1 MCENSLIE
9 NVIFL
14 TFQGNLHL
22 NITTTK
28 NMSSRSQQNSVGSTG
43 LKSIINL
50 EEIWSDLESG
60 IIQVYENQSNLGI
73 PRYMELY
80 THVYNYCTSV
90 HQQPTT
96 RMTATS
102 KTSKKSSAANLSSGG
117 AQLVGQELYKR
128 LKGFL
133 ENYLTKLQGQGIDL
147 MDEEVL
153 NFYTKQWEEYQF
165 SSKVLNGVCAYLNR
179 HWVRRECEEGRKDI
193 YEIYQ
198 LALVTWRMHLFQNL
212 NTQVTNAVLKLI
224 ERERNGETINSR
236 LVSGVINCYVE
247 LGLNEDDPNA
257 RGQNLSV
264 YKAHFEDLFIQ
275 YTETFYS
282 GESTEFLRENPVTE
296 YMKRV
301 EQRLGEENKRV
312 EVYLH
317 RSTLERVLK
326 KCEEVLIR
334 NHLDAFRTEFQNL
347 LNVDRNSDLQRM
359 YALVSRIP
367 NGLNDLKKILE
378 QHIHQKGMEA
388 IAKCDDAA
396 SSDPKVYVQTIL
408 EVHKKYN
415 GLVCEAFKNDSGFVA
430 ALDKA
435 CGKFINQNAVTVASQ
450 STSKSPELLAKYC
463 DILLKKSSKNPE
475 EAELEDTLNQV
486 MVVFKYIEDK
496 DVFQKFYSKMLAKR
510 LVHHISA
517 SDDAEES
524 MISKL
529 KAACGFEYTSKLQR
543 MFLDIGVS
551 KGLNEEY
558 KEFLRKNNLPN
569 DIDFSIFVL
578 SSGSWPFT
586 QNHTFTPPTELERSV
601 QRFNEFYVIRH
612 SGRKLNWLYNM
623 CRGEIIT
630 NFAKQR
636 YTLQASTFQM
646 AVLLQYN
653 EQLSWT
659 VQQLI
664 DCTRINSES
673 LMQVLSMLIKVKLLK
688 CTDEENLLTNS
699 VVELNLDYKN
709 KKLRIPINFPLKTE
723 QKIEQESTHRNIEED
738 RKILIQA
745 AIVRVM
751 KMRKM
756 LNHTQL
762 VTEVLSQLSTRFK
775 PKIQVIKKCIDILI
789 EKEYLE
795 RMEGQKDTYS
805 YLA

>member
-1 MCENSLIE
+1 
-9 NVIFL
+9 
-14 TFQGNLHL
+14 
-22 NITTTK
+22 
-28 NMSSRSQQNSVGSTG
+28 MSSRSQQSNVGTTG

-60 IIQVYENQSNLGI
+60 IKQVYENQSNLGI

-96 RMTATS
+96 VRMTATS
-102 KTSKKSSAANLSSGG
+102 KGSKKSSTANLSSGG

-128 LKGFL
+128 LKNFL
-133 ENYLTKLQGQGIDL
+133 ETYLTKLQGQGEDL

-198 LALVTWRMHLFQNL
+198 LALVTWRMHLFRNL

-224 ERERNGETINSR
+224 EKERNGETINSR

-275 YTETFYS
+275 DTETFYTR
-282 GESTEFLRENPVTE
+282 ESVEFLRENPVTE

-301 EQRLGEENKRV
+301 EQRLAEENKRV

-326 KCEEVLIR
+326 RCEEVLIK

-359 YALVSRIP
+359 YDLVSRIP

-378 QHIHQKGMEA
+378 HHIHQKGMEA
-388 IAKCDDAA
+388 IAKCDDSA

-435 CGKFINQNAVTVASQ
+435 CGKFINQNAVTIASQ
-450 STSKSPELLAKYC
+450 SATKSPELLAKYC

-510 LVHHISA
+510 LCQHMSA

-558 KEFLRKNNLPN
+558 KEFLRKNELPN
-569 DIDFSIFVL
+569 NIDFGILVL

-586 QNHTFTPPTELERSV
+586 QNYTFRPPKELEHSV
-601 QRFNEFYVIRH
+601 TRFNDFYIVRH
-612 SGRKLNWLYNM
+612 SGRKLNWLYSM

-653 EQLSWT
+653 EQLTWT
-659 VQQLI
+659 VAQLI
-664 DCTRINSES
+664 EGTNISPES
-673 LMQVLSMLIKVKLLK
+673 LTQVLSILIKVKLLK
-688 CTDEENLLTNS
+688 CPDEENLQTGS
-699 VVELNLDYKN
+699 IIELNTEFKN

-751 KMRKM
+751 KMRKI

-762 VTEVLSQLSTRFK
+762 VTEVLSQLSARFK

-795 RMEGQKDTYS
+795 RQEGQKDTYS